1 MPETT
6 SPWRVNDV
14 VAYDRMRDTA
24 TIAFALLQAA
34 ARANG
39 PKAEAA
45 RQELTA
51 LRREVLGVEAY
62 DRAAV
67 AAVAARL
74 EDRIRVLQGTTP

>member
-24 TIAFALLQAA
+24 TIAFAVLQAA
-34 ARANG
+34 ARADG
-39 PKAEAA
+39 PDADAA
-45 RQELTA
+45 REELAA
-51 LRREVLGVEAY
+51 LRREVLGVDAY

-67 AAVAARL
+67 AALAARL
-74 EDRIRVLQGTTP
+74 EDRIRELQGTS